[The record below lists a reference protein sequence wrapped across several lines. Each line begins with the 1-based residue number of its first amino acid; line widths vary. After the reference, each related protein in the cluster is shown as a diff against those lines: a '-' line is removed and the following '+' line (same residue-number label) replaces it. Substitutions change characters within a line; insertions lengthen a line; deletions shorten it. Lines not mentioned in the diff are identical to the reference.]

1 MTSGYRSRIRAR
13 LFLSAL
19 AAVALIGALAADAR
33 ADGDP
38 ASDVLYVQDVFV
50 PYPPPSKAAVASLK
64 RSIAAAFARGYRVKV
79 AVIAASSDLGSVPEL
94 FNKPKV
100 YAKFLGQ
107 EISTIFVG
115 PLLIVMPA
123 GFGVYDGGRSVAAEE
138 RVLASLESGGSS
150 AEDLTHAAT
159 TAVQKLTAAGALR
172 SKDIRPPQ
180 VYAQPASARRG
191 GIARLSYAV
200 LDDSERTRE
209 VVRVSAGRTLKAVLR
224 SPMRTAVYSRPHS
237 VTWRVPKSLPAGK
250 LKFCIVATDPSG
262 NKNAPICAQLRVR

>member
-1 MTSGYRSRIRAR
+1 VTSGYRFGIRAR
-13 LFLSAL
+13 LLLSAVS
-19 AAVALIGALAADAR
+19 AVALIGTLAGGAR

-50 PYPPPSKAAVASLK
+50 PYPPPSKPAVAALK
-64 RSIAAAFARGYRVKV
+64 RSVAAAFAKGYRVKV
-79 AVIAASSDLGSVPEL
+79 AVIAASSDLGAVPEL
-94 FNKPKV
+94 FGKPKT
-100 YAKFLGQ
+100 YARFLGQ
-107 EISTIFVG
+107 ELSTIFVG

-138 RVLASLESGGSS
+138 RVLASLEPGGSS
-150 AEDLTHAAT
+150 ADDLTHAAT

-180 VYAQPASARRG
+180 VYPQPANGRRG
-191 GIARLSYAV
+191 TTVRLKYAV
-200 LDDSERTRE
+200 LDDSERTRD

-224 SPMRTAVYSRPHS
+224 TPLRTAVYFRPHS
-237 VTWRVPKSLPAGK
+237 VTWRVPKSLKPGK

-262 NKNAPICAQLRVR
+262 NKNAPICAQLLVR

>member
-1 MTSGYRSRIRAR
+1 MTSGYRVCIRAR
-13 LFLSAL
+13 VFLSAL
-19 AAVALIGALAADAR
+19 AAVALIGTLAAGAR

-64 RSIAAAFARGYRVKV
+64 QSVAAAFAKGYRVKV
-79 AVIAASSDLGSVPEL
+79 AVIAASTDLGAVPEL
-94 FNKPKV
+94 YGKPKA
-100 YAKFLGQ
+100 YARFLGQ

-138 RVLASLESGGSS
+138 RVLASLETGGSS
-150 AEDLTHAAT
+150 PEDLTHAAA
-159 TAVQKLTAAGALR
+159 TAVQKLRAAGALR
-172 SKDIRPPQ
+172 SKDIRAPQ

-191 GIARLSYAV
+191 RIARLSYAV

-209 VVRVSAGRTLKAVLR
+209 VVRISAGKTLKAVLR
-224 SPMRTAVYSRPHS
+224 SPLRTAVYSRPHS
-237 VTWRVPKSLPAGK
+237 VTWRVPRSLQTGK
-250 LKFCIVATDPSG
+250 LNFCIVATDPSG
-262 NKNAPICAQLRVR
+262 NKNAPICAQLLVR